1 MAVLYL
7 AKGVFKLCLL
17 TILFIILNTCAREI
31 TTNNSND
38 GDGKDQSDPLT
49 AARNAVKNIDVATQ
63 PNGEYVEGQQL
74 DVNNNIM
81 VNNKGSLKANNN
93 LYTMPDDPEH
103 QVKESN
109 PNKWQTYYAEEKIPE
124 PPPLPKLQEN
134 PFQTVQEIS
143 ENADKLDKVSGKK

>member
-31 TTNNSND
+31 TTDNSND
-38 GDGKDQSDPLT
+38 GDGKDQSDPLA

-93 LYTMPDDPEH
+93 LSFQKLFHSSTC
-103 QVKESN
+103 
-109 PNKWQTYYAEEKIPE
+109 IFL
-124 PPPLPKLQEN
+124 LPC
-134 PFQTVQEIS
+134 FFCRF
-143 ENADKLDKVSGKK
+143 